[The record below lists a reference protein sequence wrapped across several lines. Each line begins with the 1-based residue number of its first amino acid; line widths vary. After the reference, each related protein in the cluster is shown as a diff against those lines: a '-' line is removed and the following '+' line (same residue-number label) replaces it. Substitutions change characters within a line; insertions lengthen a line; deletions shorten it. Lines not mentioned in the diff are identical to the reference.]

1 MVTEGKAPETVI
13 PGKDAARLSES
24 AETDYPTFV
33 AEWGD
38 YVSDIQ
44 LQSWCDRCRCIRLAG
59 DVCGD
64 RLGRTDGLIAVL
76 SRTLIGDDVMLV
88 GVLLSARRRFCPV
101 A

>member
-13 PGKDAARLSES
+13 PGKGAARLSES
-24 AETDYPTFV
+24 AKTD
-33 AEWGD
+33 
-38 YVSDIQ
+38 
-44 LQSWCDRCRCIRLAG
+44 CRCIRLAG